1 MVQLTD
7 NEKKALLIL
16 FKDFTSYHNANSLSQ
31 KIGISRIGCMKMLKK
46 FEKKEIITS
55 QKIGKSIVYKPNL
68 ENDYARDLISFL
80 LSDEANHFKRWKEEF
95 KELFKGP
102 RIVMLYGSTIID
114 YSKARDID
122 VMIIRKKGKS
132 GEIYEV
138 ISERQKY
145 IPKKIHVIDLT
156 SEEFLKNIKQK
167 QKAIIDIVKNAIIL
181 FGRNKYVEL
190 IKNVTGI

>member
-1 MVQLTD
+1 MVRLTD

-16 FKDFTSYHNANSLSQ
+16 FKDFTSYHNANSISK

-46 FEKKEIITS
+46 FEKKEIVIS

-68 ENDYARDLISFL
+68 ENDYARDFISFL
-80 LSDEANHFKRWKEEF
+80 LSDEANHFKRWKDEL
-95 KELFKGP
+95 KELFKGE
-102 RIVMLYGSTIID
+102 RVVMLYGSTIID

-122 VMIIRKKGKS
+122 VMIIRKKGES

-145 IPKKIHVIDLT
+145 IPKKIHVVDLT
-156 SEEFLKNIKQK
+156 PEEFLKNVKQR
-167 QKAIIDIVKNAIIL
+167 QKAIIDIVKNTIIL
-181 FGRNKYVEL
+181 FGQNRYVEL

>member
-16 FKDFTSYHNANSLSQ
+16 FKDFTSYHNANSISK

-46 FEKKEIITS
+46 FEKKEIVTS
-55 QKIGKSIVYKPNL
+55 KKIGKSIVYKPNL
-68 ENDYARDLISFL
+68 ENDYVRDFISFL
-80 LSDEANHFKRWKEEF
+80 LSDEANHFKRWKDEL
-95 KELFKGP
+95 KELFKGG
-102 RIVMLYGSTIID
+102 RVVMLYGSTITD

-122 VMIIRKKGKS
+122 VMIIRKKGES
-132 GEIYEV
+132 GEIYE
-138 ISERQKY
+138 IITERQKY
-145 IPKKIHVIDLT
+145 IPKKIHVVDLT
-156 SEEFLKNIKQK
+156 PEEFLKNVKQR

-181 FGRNKYVEL
+181 FGQNRYVEL